1 MFWLK
6 AEGLP
11 LKAEIF
17 DLLFNVFGRMDMT
30 PYRQLMDKAIQY
42 FESELKSLQVGRAS
56 SGLVENI
63 TVEASYWPM
72 KIPQIAHVTLMDA
85 QTIKIEPRDKN
96 ELKHVEKAIYD
107 ANVGLAPQNEWSYV
121 IVRVPALTQE
131 RRMEIAKQVKAM
143 GEDVKWRIRVARQ
156 DAMKDNKAIFD
167 AKEIGED
174 ESKRNEKDIDALVKT
189 MNEKIDELVKN
200 KSEEV
205 MTI

>member
-1 MFWLK
+1 
-6 AEGLP
+6 
-11 LKAEIF
+11 
-17 DLLFNVFGRMDMT
+17 MDIT
-30 PYRQLMDKAIQY
+30 PYRQLMDKVIQY

-56 SGLVENI
+56 AGLVENI

-96 ELKHVEKAIYD
+96 EVKHVEKAVYD
-107 ANVGLAPQNEWSYV
+107 ANIGLTPQNEWSYV
-121 IVRVPALTQE
+121 IVKIPPLTQE
-131 RRMEIAKQVKAM
+131 RRTEISKQVKSM
-143 GEDVKWRIRVARQ
+143 GEEMKGRIRVARQ
-156 DAMKDNKAIFD
+156 DAMKDNKVIFD

-174 ESKRNEKDIDALVKT
+174 ESKRNEKDIDVLVKS
-189 MNEKIDELVKN
+189 MNDKIDELVKN

>member
-1 MFWLK
+1 M
-6 AEGLP
+6 
-11 LKAEIF
+11 
-17 DLLFNVFGRMDMT
+17 DLT
-30 PYRQLMDKAIQY
+30 PYRQLMDKAVQY
-42 FESELKSLQVGRAS
+42 FMSELKGLHVGRAS
-56 SGLVENI
+56 AWLVEGI
-63 TVEASYWPM
+63 TVEASYGPM

-107 ANVGLAPQNEWSYV
+107 ANAWLTPQNEWTYV
-121 IVRVPALTQE
+121 IIKIPPLTQE
-131 RRMEIAKQVKAM
+131 RRMEITKQVKAM
-143 GEDVKWRIRVARQ
+143 GEEVKWRIRVARQ

-174 ESKRNEKDIDALVKT
+174 ESKRNEKEIDVLVKS
-189 MNEKIDELVKN
+189 MNDKIDELVKN